1 MGNIYNMAYK
11 PKRMRVQ
18 LSQEFLQKKT
28 LYTYKSAQN
37 REWKIYYNLA
47 SKPKRMTV

>member
-1 MGNIYNMAYK
+1 MIRFQKISFIYISEFAKAESGKYSTTWLTI

-28 LYTYKSAQN
+28 FT
-37 REWKIYYNLA
+37 
-47 SKPKRMTV
+47 